1 MLPKTYRQLL
11 ALQESLKRKWLD
23 LNPNLNNYSG
33 IYFLTRHED
42 GFHYAYVGQAKYIL
56 SRLVSHLQG
65 YELHIDKSL
74 RKHGLFSQ
82 DNPTGW
88 YADFINCD
96 ESLLDE
102 KEQFYIRM
110 YSQSYQMLNKTIGGQ
125 GEGKK
130 SMDCNT
136 ERKGYRK
143 GVEYG
148 RAKALKEIAELFD
161 KYLDAVVKGKPNKT
175 KERKLEYFYNLFGG
189 KNGNTSFE
197 EYNLQDIG

>member
-11 ALQESLKRKWLD
+11 ALQESLKRKWLAV
-23 LNPNLNNYSG
+23 NPNLNNKSG
-33 IYFLTRHED
+33 IYFLTRNED
-42 GFHYAYVGQAKYIL
+42 GIRYAYVGQAKWVL
-56 SRLVSHLQG
+56 TRLASHLQG
-65 YELHIDKSL
+65 YEQHIDKSL
-74 RKHGLFSQ
+74 RKHGLYSPE
-82 DNPTGW
+82 NPTGW
-88 YADFINCD
+88 YVNFINCD

-102 KEQFYIRM
+102 KEQFYIKM
-110 YSQSYQMLNKTIGGQ
+110 YSQNYQMLNKTIGGQ
-125 GEGKK
+125 GQGKK
-130 SMDCNT
+130 GMDCNT

-148 RAKALKEIAELFD
+148 RAKTLKEIAELFD
-161 KYLDAVVKGKPNKT
+161 KYLDAVIKGKPNKT